1 LELNVVES
9 KMFDEE
15 ELIILEALESGVLK
29 SSIDAEQEIA
39 LARQAARESLSKSK
53 NITLRLNM
61 ADVVAVKRKAQ
72 ETGIPYQTLISAL
85 IHQYAVGKVQIEA

>member
-1 LELNVVES
+1 
-9 KMFDEE
+9 MFDEE
-15 ELIILEALESGVLK
+15 ELFILDAVEQGALK
-29 SSIDAEQEIA
+29 SSFNAEEEIA

-85 IHQYAVGKVQIEA
+85 IHQYAVGKVQLEA

>member
-1 LELNVVES
+1 
-9 KMFDEE
+9 MFDEE
-15 ELIILEALESGVLK
+15 ELAILEALDSGVLK
-29 SSIDAEQEIA
+29 SSIDAEQEIS